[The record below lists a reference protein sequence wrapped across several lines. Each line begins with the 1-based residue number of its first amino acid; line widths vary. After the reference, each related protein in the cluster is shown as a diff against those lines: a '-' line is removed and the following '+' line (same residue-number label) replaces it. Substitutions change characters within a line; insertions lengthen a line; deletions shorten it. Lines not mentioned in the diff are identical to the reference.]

1 MAMVPT
7 AVTVVT
13 AERDAHPSGATAN
26 AVVALSLEPLLMLVS
41 LHRESR
47 TLAAVG
53 RAGRFAIN
61 VLGSEQETVAR
72 QFSSRGPSGEK
83 WAGIDWEP
91 VDGTPWLDGALVSL
105 SCKLRDRIPGGD
117 HEILIGEVLS
127 LRSRDGSPLLFH
139 RGAYPSLEWTLPG

>member
-1 MAMVPT
+1 M
-7 AVTVVT
+7 
-13 AERDAHPSGATAN
+13 
-26 AVVALSLEPLLMLVS
+26 
-41 LHRESR
+41 
-47 TLAAVG
+47 
-53 RAGRFAIN
+53 
-61 VLGSEQETVAR
+61 LGSEQETVAR

-139 RGAYPSLEWTLPG
+139 RGAYPSFEWTLPG

>member
-13 AERDAHPSGATAN
+13 AEGDAHPSGATAN
-26 AVVALSLEPLLMLVS
+26 AVVALSLEPLLMLAS

-47 TLAAVG
+47 TLAAVA

-61 VLGSEQETVAR
+61 VLGSEQEGLAR
-72 QFSSRGPSGEK
+72 QFSSRGPTEEK
-83 WAGIDWEP
+83 WAGVDWES
-91 VDGTPWLDGALVSL
+91 VDETPWLAGALVTL
-105 SCKLRDRIPGGD
+105 SCALRDRIPGGD

-127 LRSRDGSPLLFH
+127 LDSRNGSPLLFH
-139 RGAYPSLEWTLPG
+139 RGAYPSLE